1 MPKILIVDDDEAIR
15 RLVRINL
22 LDLYQIF
29 DTGQPEEALALALEH
44 KPDAI
49 LLDLRMPG
57 YSGFELCK
65 TFTTFSATQL
75 IPVFIISGEG
85 GAKTKDFCRDL
96 GATAY
101 FEKPVNFDALRA
113 RLAEALKGRRTER
126 RSEVRVALRVP
137 LKLSGKAAD
146 GTSFSIPTT
155 TENVSKS
162 SFFCACAVVL
172 LVDTIVEVFHACCRA
187 GVRWQG
193 AHRAHGVAADAVS
206 ALCAAVHRGHGN
218 VDPAVSFQAMSDCRG
233 WWSAYLSSS
242 FAYLTGT
249 ARFDPPKS
257 LSTAKFMPITF
268 PSRLK
273 SGPPEPPEV
282 VAAS

>member
-1 MPKILIVDDDEAIR
+1 MSKVLIVDDDEAIR

-22 LDLYQIF
+22 LDLYEIF
-29 DTGQPEEALALALEH
+29 DTGKPEEALALALEH

-113 RLAEALKGRRTER
+113 RLAEALAGRRTER
-126 RSEVRVALRVP
+126 RGEVRVALRVP
-137 LKLSGKAAD
+137 LKLSGK
-146 GTSFSIPTT
+146 G
-155 TENVSKS
+155 
-162 SFFCACAVVL
+162 
-172 LVDTIVEVFHACCRA
+172 
-187 GVRWQG
+187 
-193 AHRAHGVAADAVS
+193 
-206 ALCAAVHRGHGN
+206 
-218 VDPAVSFQAMSDCRG
+218 
-233 WWSAYLSSS
+233 
-242 FAYLTGT
+242 
-249 ARFDPPKS
+249 
-257 LSTAKFMPITF
+257 
-268 PSRLK
+268 
-273 SGPPEPPEV
+273 
-282 VAAS
+282 

>member
-1 MPKILIVDDDEAIR
+1 MSKVLIVDDDEAIR

-22 LDLYQIF
+22 LDLYEIF
-29 DTGQPEEALALALEH
+29 DTGKPEEALALALEH

-113 RLAEALKGRRTER
+113 RLAEALTGRRTER
-126 RSEVRVALRVP
+126 RGEVRVALRVP
-137 LKLSGKAAD
+137 LKLSGKGPD
-146 GTSFSIPTT
+146 GATFSVPTT

-172 LVDTIVEVFHACCRA
+172 PPETIVEVSMLTAEQEYVGKARV
-187 GVRWQG
+187 VRMELPQTQYP
-193 AHRAHGVAADAVS
+193 RY
-206 ALCAAVHRGHGN
+206 AL
-218 VDPAVSFQAMSDCRG
+218 
-233 WWSAYLSSS
+233 
-242 FAYLTGT
+242 
-249 ARFDPPKS
+249 RFTEATETWI
-257 LSTAKFMPITF
+257 LQ
-268 PSRLK
+268 
-273 SGPPEPPEV
+273 
-282 VAAS
+282 